1 MGKNKTKNRG
11 GGSGAQAPFL
21 LPVNILKS
29 TKDTTTLV
37 ATDTRTDG
45 VGAPELNVSRAE
57 MLGTLDEV
65 DEIAEIEEDSE
76 KESDSISRTLEE
88 YDSESTIS
96 VRRNVSAKI
105 PASQNMEVGTKDNG
119 DILRQPK
126 PYVSFFAKNRLP
138 GVGSKLELYEKEDG
152 PIPID
157 EDEVQ
162 LSWNTWQFCL
172 VGYFGGVFLSEDIQM
187 KVLENGPYMI
197 YGRPLMLRVM
207 SQTFN
212 FKKEEISH
220 FPVWIQLRNL
230 PLSLWGSSVLSK
242 ICSRIGKPVYMDKL
256 TTHSERISYARCLVE
271 IDMSMEL
278 PDFVILKMHNGVL
291 LEHNIF
297 YENLPRFCPLC
308 KVVGHSEEGC
318 QAKKSK
324 AKNISVEPTKNAEV
338 SKVTE
343 VGTSLSSMTV
353 KGQGSQQEWVTKKS
367 KTTRTQTDQTVKV
380 AGSSGI
386 SEKPLE
392 ANRFSVL
399 VSESDSFHLQE
410 LGSGEAIQNSSLV
423 TVLPEQQFILSDKA
437 VHPQHQQ
444 VDGDQQQVLEV
455 QEHTKQTEAHLQQQQ
470 KDRAQQNQISKVQA
484 DPKNKEGKIT
494 EGSAIYSKQAQ
505 LIASGEMD
513 LTIQQKSKE
522 LVKANQIINKDVVSL
537 VTNKSDVPST
547 SLLVPGAKTKKDR
560 KKASRIAWNIRG
572 FNKSLKHKGILEHL
586 KKNNVDI
593 LGILETKL
601 KHQRIKDVVRKK
613 FNRWKAVDNFQSN
626 PNGRILIFWREDKVE
641 LDIIESSDQ
650 GISTVFLSGDE
661 KLNGNPV
668 TSYEVRDFQNCC
680 YELGITDLRFSG
692 VLHTW
697 SNNSIWSKL
706 DRAMVNEK
714 WGQEGISAFSNFG
727 LPGKY
732 SDHSPCVVSL
742 FGNNDHGA
750 SSFKFFNMW
759 AHHADFLE
767 LVGISWSMRVEGSA
781 MFRLCK
787 KLKALKGPL
796 RTLNKL
802 HYSHISARAQA
813 AEDDLLEAQQLLH
826 DNPRDDS
833 LQSKVVDLRGK
844 ACRLDEAEIS
854 FCSQLAKA
862 KYLKNCDKGT
872 KFFHDLIKNNRTRNQ
887 VVSLTKSDGVVTTS
901 PQQVSSL
908 FVEYYE
914 NLLGTRNNVLRLDS
928 RVLTDGARVE
938 NEQALALTRPV
949 LDEDIKVAL
958 FDIGDDKAPGPDG
971 IPVAA
976 SRLSIEQFNPL
987 ISRISE
993 HISSW
998 AGAYL
1003 SYAGRSELIR
1013 SVLQGVDCFWLS
1025 ILPIPVG
1032 VRQKVIALCRNFL
1045 WGGKAT
1051 SSKKPL
1057 VAWRDICRPKG
1068 EGGLGFIELHAWN
1081 LALLSKSLWNLQ
1093 SKKDSLWVKWMNQ
1106 VYIRRDNFWEYV
1118 PAKQDSQMVKQLADI
1133 RDKVVMEVGSN
1144 RVALDTLHKWV
1155 SMGKFN
1161 VKAAYEFFRVKGP
1174 KVCWTKIVWHRS
1186 LMPKHSFMLWL
1197 SLKERLLTRDKLTDH
1212 IEDTSC
1218 VLCGAPI
1225 ESINHLFFQC
1235 PIVSQVWEEIKGWLG
1250 FSRALTTIKA
1260 ASKWIIKEARG
1271 TGIQS
1276 VVKKIGFACSVYHI
1290 WKARNMRIFEGKVSH
1305 PSSIIREIKI
1315 QVYRALYVY
1324 FPNLRML

>member
-1 MGKNKTKNRG
+1 MGKTKTKNRG

-21 LPVNILKS
+21 LLVNILKS

-37 ATDTRTDG
+37 ATDTRTYG
-45 VGAPELNVSRAE
+45 TGAPELNVYRAE
-57 MLGTLDEV
+57 MLGTMDEV

-96 VRRNVSAKI
+96 
-105 PASQNMEVGTKDNG
+105 
-119 DILRQPK
+119 
-126 PYVSFFAKNRLP
+126 NRLP
-138 GVGSKLELYEKEDG
+138 SVGSKLELSEREDG

-172 VGYFGGVFLSEDIQM
+172 VGYFGGRFSGKMALKQIMDAWRVKVKAHHHNSGWIVFQFESEDIQM

-197 YGRPLMLRVM
+197 YGRPLMLKVM

-220 FPVWIQLRNL
+220 FPAWVQLRNL
-230 PLSLWGSSVLSK
+230 PLSLWGPSVLSK

-256 TTHSERISYARCLVE
+256 TTHSERIS
-271 IDMSMEL
+271 
-278 PDFVILKMHNGVL
+278 
-291 LEHNIF
+291 
-297 YENLPRFCPLC
+297 FCPLC

-338 SKVTE
+338 SKVTK
-343 VGTSLSSMTV
+343 VGTSLSSMTM

-367 KTTRTQTDQTVKV
+367 KTTRNQTYQTVKV
-380 AGSSGI
+380 
-386 SEKPLE
+386 LE
-392 ANRFSVL
+392 AL
-399 VSESDSFHLQE
+399 VYQRNPWRLTGLVFWSRNQFFHLRE
-410 LGSGEAIQNSSLV
+410 LGSGEAVQNSSLV

-444 VDGDQQQVLEV
+444 VDGVQQQVLEV
-455 QEHTKQTEAHLQQQQ
+455 QEHT
-470 KDRAQQNQISKVQA
+470 
-484 DPKNKEGKIT
+484 
-494 EGSAIYSKQAQ
+494 
-505 LIASGEMD
+505 
-513 LTIQQKSKE
+513 
-522 LVKANQIINKDVVSL
+522 
-537 VTNKSDVPST
+537 
-547 SLLVPGAKTKKDR
+547 
-560 KKASRIAWNIRG
+560 
-572 FNKSLKHKGILEHL
+572 KGILEHL

-593 LGILETKL
+593 LRILETKL
-601 KHQRIKDVVRKK
+601 KHQRIKNVVRKK

-650 GISTVFLSGDE
+650 VIHCLATWDFNSVLSGDE

-697 SNNSIWSKL
+697 SSNSVWSKL
-706 DRAMVNEK
+706 DMAMVNEK
-714 WGQEGISAFSNFG
+714 WGQEGISAFANFG
-727 LPGKY
+727 LPRKY

-742 FGNNDHGA
+742 FGNNVHGA
-750 SSFKFFNMW
+750 SSFKFFNTW
-759 AHHADFLE
+759 AHHANFLE
-767 LVGISWSMRVEGSA
+767 LVGISWSMRVEGSANSWSMRVEGSA

-796 RTLNKL
+796 RTLKKL

-826 DNPRDDS
+826 DNRGDDS

-844 ACRLDEAEIS
+844 ACRLAEAEIS

-872 KFFHDLIKNNRTRNQ
+872 KFFHDLIKNNRARNQ
-887 VVSLTKSDGVVTTS
+887 VVSLTKSDGVVTTF

-914 NLLGTRNNVLRLDS
+914 NFVGTRNNVLRLDS

-938 NEQALALTRPV
+938 DEQALALTRPV
-949 LDEDIKVAL
+949 LDEDIKVEDFRPIACCNVVYKVISKILAMRLSPILEILIDPAQSAFIPNRSMVENIYLVQELLRRYGWSRISPRCIMKIDLRKAYDTVNWTFLEDVLLGLGFPPMFMGWIMQCVTTTSYSISINGSLHGFFKGQKDDLIL
-958 FDIGDDKAPGPDG
+958 FARGDVPSVSLSMDCLKHFGDVSGLCINAS

-976 SRLSIEQFNPL
+976 SRLSIEQFSPL

-1003 SYAGRSELIR
+1003 SYAGKSELIR

-1032 VRQKVIALCRNFL
+1032 VRQKVIALC
-1045 WGGKAT
+1045 
-1051 SSKKPL
+1051 
-1057 VAWRDICRPKG
+1057 

-1081 LALLSKSLWNLQ
+1081 LALLSKSFRNLQ

-1106 VYIRRDNFWEYV
+1106 VYIRRDNFWDYV
-1118 PAKQDSQMVKQLADI
+1118 PAKQDSQMVRQLADI

-1144 RVALDTLHKWV
+1144 RVALDTLH
-1155 SMGKFN
+1155 N
-1161 VKAAYEFFRVKGP
+1161 
-1174 KVCWTKIVWHRS
+1174 
-1186 LMPKHSFMLWL
+1186 
-1197 SLKERLLTRDKLTDH
+1197 LKERLLTRDKLADH

-1225 ESINHLFFQC
+1225 ESIHHLFFQC
-1235 PIVSQVWEEIKGWLG
+1235 PIVSQVWEEIKGIAGL
-1250 FSRALTTIKA
+1250 L
-1260 ASKWIIKEARG
+1260 
-1271 TGIQS
+1271 
-1276 VVKKIGFACSVYHI
+1276 ACSNNY
-1290 WKARNMRIFEGKVSH
+1290 
-1305 PSSIIREIKI
+1305 
-1315 QVYRALYVY
+1315 
-1324 FPNLRML
+1324 